1 VLVTELAIDG
11 APAGARPARNLLYFK
26 KTKDLQL
33 PKPDVKLAVADASGG
48 VFNVSVTAKQLAR
61 NVFVTSGAV
70 DGAFDDNYFDVLPGE
85 TITVKFRPR
94 GATTAGQVQA
104 ALSATSIADTY

>member
-1 VLVTELAIDG
+1 VTELAING
-11 APAGARPARNLLYFK
+11 APAGTRPARNLLYFK

-33 PKPDVKLAVADASGG
+33 PKPDVKLAVADAGGG

-61 NVFVTSGAV
+61 NVFLTGGAV

-85 TITVKFRPR
+85 TITVTFKPR
-94 GATTAGQVQA
+94 AATTAGQVQA
-104 ALSATSIADTY
+104 ALLATSIADTY